1 MHRVQQEF
9 LMSVSKMGN
18 QLVDQ
23 EELEKAAFVLKTI
36 AHPTRLAIIDYL
48 SKQGQKRVS
57 EICKELHL
65 EQSLTSHHLNTMK
78 LKGVLG
84 SNREGKS
91 VFYYLKLLEVT
102 QILGCI
108 DNCKLSLTIK
118 D

>member
-1 MHRVQQEF
+1 VHPAPYEF
-9 LMSVSKMGN
+9 LTNASKMDN

-23 EELEKAAFVLKTI
+23 QELEKAAFVLKTI

-57 EICKELHL
+57 EICKDLHL

-91 VFYYLKLLEVT
+91 VFYFLKLLEVT

-108 DNCKLSLTIK
+108 DNCKLSFAVG

>member
-1 MHRVQQEF
+1 
-9 LMSVSKMGN
+9 MGN
-18 QLVDQ
+18 TLVEQ

-48 SKQGQKRVS
+48 SKEGRKKVS
-57 EICKELHL
+57 EICNDLKL

-84 SNREGKS
+84 SAREGKNM
-91 VFYYLKLLEVT
+91 YYFLKLHEVT
-102 QILGCI
+102 QILSCI
-108 DNCKLSLTIK
+108 DNCKLSFSIN